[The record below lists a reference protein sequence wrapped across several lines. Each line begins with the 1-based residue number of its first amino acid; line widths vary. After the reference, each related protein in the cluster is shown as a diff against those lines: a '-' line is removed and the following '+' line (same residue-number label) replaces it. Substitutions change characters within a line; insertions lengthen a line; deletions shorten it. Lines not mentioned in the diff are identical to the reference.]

1 MLRICGGF
9 VPEGLGT
16 KPGSNPSLKKMGAYL
31 QHSTVFF
38 PMTEFYPKQYFI
50 LLLNLEIV
58 MLLKSCFQHALIFVL
73 HPSQDQ

>member
-16 KPGSNPSLKKMGAYL
+16 KPGSTPSLKKMGAYL

-38 PMTEFYPKQYFI
+38 PMIEFSPK
-50 LLLNLEIV
+50 
-58 MLLKSCFQHALIFVL
+58 
-73 HPSQDQ
+73 